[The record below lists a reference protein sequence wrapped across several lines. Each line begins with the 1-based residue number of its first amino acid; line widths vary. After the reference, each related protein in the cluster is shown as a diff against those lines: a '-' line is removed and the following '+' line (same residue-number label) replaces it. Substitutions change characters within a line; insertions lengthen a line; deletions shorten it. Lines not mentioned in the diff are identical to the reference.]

1 MSKISALTPVP
12 NPDGTE
18 TVVVLKNGEARR
30 ASIAQIIA
38 PNLAA
43 LNDRV
48 FAPKFTA
55 FALSRNP
62 VEYGDTGA
70 INLNWSVSDAPAS
83 QKLNGAAI
91 GAGDRSAVL
100 AAPGP
105 GWTADNANQ
114 TVSLFNASGAQT
126 DVRTVS
132 IMARIPIFVGI
143 APSATPDNA
152 VLIGAAYKA
161 LDSDHIARSLTL
173 ARASG
178 GFPFVLYPATRALST
193 IKLGGFAVRGWG
205 PADKA
210 VALVTGQTVG
220 MKLVVLDAVA
230 ASNTPL
236 AVDLS

>member
-1 MSKISALTPVP
+1 MAKISNLDPVQ
-12 NPDGTE
+12 NPDGNE
-18 TVVVLKNGEARR
+18 TVVVLKNGVAQRT
-30 ASIAQIIA
+30 SIKQIIA
-38 PNLAA
+38 PTIAA
-43 LNDRV
+43 LQDRV

-55 FALSRNP
+55 FAASRNP

-105 GWTADNANQ
+105 GWTADNVIQ
-114 TVSLFNASGAQT
+114 TVALFNGSGTQT
-126 DVRTVS
+126 DARTIS

-143 APSATPDNA
+143 SPTATPDNTT
-152 VLIGAAYKA
+152 LIGAAYKA

-178 GFPFVLYPATRALST
+178 GFPFVLVPTTRPLST
-193 IKLGGFAVRGWG
+193 IKLSGFAVSGWA
-205 PADKA
+205 PSDKA

-220 MKLVVLDAVA
+220 MKLVILDAVA
-230 ASNTPL
+230 ASATPL
-236 AVDLS
+236 AVELS